1 MKPLIEFCEQNL
13 SRQGNLLL
21 EDEELKEK
29 ADFLITSCLSM
40 CELCAKKLF
49 VVVEGEVIVAD
60 TMSELLSKVKG
71 AISEWDDF

>member
-13 SRQGNLLL
+13 SRQENILL

-40 CELCAKKLF
+40 CELCGQKLF
-49 VVVEGEVIVAD
+49 VMVEGEVIIAD
-60 TMSELLSKVKG
+60 TTAELLVKVKS
-71 AISEWDDF
+71 AIREWDEF